1 MKIISGLYARKQL
14 TDCQNLNLRPTTN
27 KNRQALFNILKHN
40 KFGFQLQNSVIAD
53 VCCGSGII
61 GFEALSQGAKQ
72 IIFIDN
78 NFKHL
83 KIVEN
88 NAKILQVQHLITSIS
103 ASVYNLPINEQQLDC
118 LFVDPPYQLNYLNI
132 INELEQKKWLSNNVL
147 FIIEWGKKSNIKP
160 DYFKQFLFLQILD
173 IRGYGET
180 FFGFF
185 LKK

>member
-1 MKIISGLYARKQL
+1 MKDYI
-14 TDCQNLNLRPTTN
+14 
-27 KNRQALFNILKHN
+27 KN
-40 KFGFQLQNSVIAD
+40 
-53 VCCGSGII
+53 
-61 GFEALSQGAKQ
+61 
-72 IIFIDN
+72 FIDN